1 MERYI
6 TVATKRIRT
15 VIIVLM
21 IAVLFV
27 SGCGSKKTE
36 VNSKA
41 AEGTEMAWK
50 EKGFVKKDIPMEQQ
64 LQMETPF
71 YIKRVSDMQDYEPDF
86 DYDSFTKTSSYF
98 KDTYYTIYNY
108 ICSEGQNFVLEKR
121 KSDMEETV
129 TQNLFTNETEPLSG
143 HIVAMDVIKED
154 DIALLFVDG
163 TEAYY
168 YIRLDAEGNIISKID
183 VTKAYQKEGIA
194 ESNIS
199 QGVWFSDADGFTYLF
214 TEDRQ
219 GVRVFNAE
227 GTMLINK
234 DFSDGSNSPLTTA
247 FHMTDGSLILVQAQ
261 SRSLSSTL
269 MWFEAD
275 KKTFKTLA
283 TLPGVS
289 IKQIDV
295 QNDGFIYY
303 SAEGKLIKWDYNTG
317 ECNVLFHCSVNDINA
332 SKACHVS
339 LTDNGEIILY
349 TKDEDA
355 VTMYALSDEE
365 IKTDNVITMA
375 PFGNDLYIT
384 TAVNKYNGQHREM
397 PIKTISDIDWTRIM
411 AEIVAG
417 RGPDIMVFAGR
428 YDDEYYTLCEKGV
441 LEDLTGY
448 ISEDIL
454 AQIFPGIIETGTYEG
469 KLVGIVPSMSA
480 SVMVTSKE
488 VWDKPTWDFDDIKQ
502 ILENNEEIEG
512 MFISSMNYLSANTN
526 LWYMMQHI
534 NTSPFLDMKNNKCYF
549 DSKEYKDLL
558 EMCKK
563 YGVNRLLEEGWE
575 EVQWIKE
582 GRALAIEVQPYSMYN
597 GFMDI
602 KKQYGDSVQFVGYP
616 GQEGY
621 TGHVGGMRIVVN
633 KNSKY
638 KEEIKGFLE
647 YILSEEYQH
656 AYVAPSVRE
665 DVVRSHI
672 VIDEYSG
679 GWVYQCGFG
688 EMRGVIGFDRP
699 DGTSYE
705 EEYIS
710 VLRNLGPADEN
721 IDRTVWYNMMSESDR
736 YFEEDEDIDEVTR
749 YIQRVT
755 QLYLDEIKD

>member
-15 VIIVLM
+15 VIIVLL

-27 SGCGSKKTE
+27 SGCGSKKAETNAKTSDKTE
-36 VNSKA
+36 A
-41 AEGTEMAWK
+41 AWK
-50 EKGFVKKDIPMEQQ
+50 EKGFVKKDIPMEQE

-86 DYDSFTKTSSYF
+86 DYDSFTKISSYF

-129 TQNLFTNETEPLSG
+129 TQNLFTNEMEPLSG
-143 HIVAMDVIKED
+143 HIVAMDVIKEN

-163 TEAYY
+163 TDAYY
-168 YIRLDAEGNIISKID
+168 YIRLDAEGNIISKND

-194 ESNIS
+194 ESDIS
-199 QGVWFSDADGFTYLF
+199 KGVWFSNADGVTYLF

-227 GTMLINK
+227 GTMLVNK
-234 DFSDGSNSPLTTA
+234 DFSDGSISPLSTA
-247 FHMTDGSLILVQAQ
+247 FHMPDGSLILVQAQ
-261 SRSLSSTL
+261 SRTLSSTL
-269 MWFEAD
+269 MWFDED
-275 KKTFKTLA
+275 KKTFKKLA

-332 SKACHVS
+332 SKALHVS
-339 LTDNGEIILY
+339 VLDNGEIILY
-349 TKDEDA
+349 TEDESDIM
-355 VTMYALSDEE
+355 MYALSDEE

-375 PFGNDLYIT
+375 AFDNDLYIT

-397 PIKTISDIDWTRIM
+397 PIKTTSDIDWIRIM

-417 RGPDIMVFAGR
+417 RGPDIMVFSSR

-454 AQIFPGIIETGTYEG
+454 AQIFPGIIEACSYDG
-469 KLVGIVPSMSA
+469 KMVGVMPSFGVE
-480 SVMVTSKE
+480 VMVTSRD
-488 VWDKPTWDFDDIKQ
+488 VWDRPTWDFDDIKQ
-502 ILENNEEIEG
+502 ILYNNKQIEG
-512 MFISSMNYLSANTN
+512 MFINPSCVHDAGFN

-549 DSKEYKDLL
+549 DSDEYKELL
-558 EMCKK
+558 KMCKT
-563 YGVNRLLEEGWE
+563 YGELRRFEEGLE
-575 EVQWIKE
+575 DIQWVKE
-582 GRALAIEVQPYSMYN
+582 GRVLAK
-597 GFMDI
+597 DI
-602 KKQYGDSVQFVGYP
+602 GYLSPGEFVKAMKKYGDSVRFVGYP
-616 GQEGY
+616 GQEGH
-621 TGHVGGMRIVVN
+621 TGHVAGMRIVVN
-633 KNSKY
+633 KNSKH
-638 KEEIKGFLE
+638 KEAIKEFFA
-647 YILSEEYQH
+647 YALSEEFQSS
-656 AYVAPSVRE
+656 YVDVSVRE

-679 GWVYQCGFG
+679 NWVYQTSFG
-688 EMRGVIGFDRP
+688 EMRAVVGFNKP
-699 DGTSYE
+699 DGSSYE
-705 EEYIS
+705 EEYIAL
-710 VLRNLGPADEN
+710 LRGMGPADEN